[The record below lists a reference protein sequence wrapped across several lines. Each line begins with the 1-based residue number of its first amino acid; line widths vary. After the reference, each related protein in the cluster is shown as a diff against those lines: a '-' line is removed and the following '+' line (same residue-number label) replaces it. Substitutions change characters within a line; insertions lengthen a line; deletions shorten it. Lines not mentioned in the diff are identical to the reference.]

1 MTAKEFLQ
9 VINQGNQLEESDVR
23 SLLQIHQEFPYFAL
37 PPILLAKYQRGND
50 TLNEQAFLPVAA
62 TRSPN
67 RSRLKFLIENPLP
80 FIPFQL
86 ATPEKIEQ
94 NHTVRSESKD
104 QPSHVE
110 IKAEEKIPQDG
121 TGNQVDV
128 RVAPSLEK
136 KAETPT
142 ETARSQKSP
151 SKKFRK
157 DVLKDLEENL
167 SRLKS
172 TRKDDTASPSEDIE
186 RNHDTVKETELPR
199 QELAPEALLAAIE
212 NKNKKAVLDVRKQ
225 IQDDLIDEFNK
236 KSIKFNLPKHPAES
250 DESTDLSVES
260 TRMKE
265 NLVSESFAKILVK
278 QQKIAEA
285 KEIYRKLQLK
295 YPDKNAYFAD
305 CIKNLE
311 NG

>member
-9 VINQGNQLEESDVR
+9 VINQGNQLEESDVS

-50 TLNEQAFLPVAA
+50 TIKEQAFLPVAA

-67 RSRLKFLIENPLP
+67 RTRLKFLMENPLP
-80 FIPFQL
+80 FIPFAL
-86 ATPEKIEQ
+86 DTTEKIEQ
-94 NHTVRSESKD
+94 NDTVPPESKD

-110 IKAEEKIPQDG
+110 IKAEEKIPQDD
-121 TGNQVDV
+121 TGNQADV

-142 ETARSQKSP
+142 ETALSLKSP

-172 TRKDDTASPSEDIE
+172 TGKDDTASEDIE
-186 RNHDTVKETELPR
+186 RNDDTVKETELPR

-212 NKNKKAVLDVRKQ
+212 NKNKKAVLDEKKQ